1 MIETVREYLEER
13 PFVPFTIV
21 TTGGSRYRVATPDHS
36 SISPPPRRV
45 IVWTDRGG
53 AAIIAGLHV
62 ASLEKDDTEKESRTQ

>member
-1 MIETVREYLEER
+1 MIEDVRDFLEER

-45 IVWTDRGG
+45 VVWTDSGG
-53 AAIIAGLHV
+53 SVIISGLHV
-62 ASLEKDDTEKESRTQ
+62 ASVEKEASEQNQAS